1 MRRRSSTGGKSVKTR
16 RRKAMTLKRGI
27 APDPRPVA
35 VPPLPARKQSSCS
48 SPASWNQALD
58 QHAATAATAGK
69 RRAGTV
75 ALVRSS
81 DLRGSQSEETAL
93 ATSIHPMNM
102 EGRCN
107 EQLIQP

>member
-1 MRRRSSTGGKSVKTR
+1 MRRRSSAGGEPVKTR

-27 APDPRPVA
+27 APDLPR
-35 VPPLPARKQSSCS
+35 RSSAAACQKTNSRS
-48 SPASWNQALD
+48 SPASWNEALE

-69 RRAGTV
+69 SAGTV
-75 ALVRSS
+75 AVVRSS

-102 EGRCN
+102 EGRCD